1 MLQREHKIQQVTYT
15 PATIYCNPSTSF
27 VLYGCFCIALF
38 KKCLENSAEFWIHR
52 LIANTFITD
61 FINSY
66 FYWVWI
72 EIDKKYCSKNYL
84 EYALLGIFIAV
95 WNSTL
100 STLLWLTTFFLS
112 KKADFLAA
120 VLNYGKVVACDT
132 FHIFHKSQVN
142 SNKINT
148 QVQHKKRNNRPA
160 LFFMPFNI
168 A

>member
-15 PATIYCNPSTSF
+15 PATIYCNPLTSF
-27 VLYGCFCIALF
+27 VLYVLLLYRTVQ
-38 KKCLENSAEFWIHR
+38 KMSRIHR